1 MAERVGPDPEAQDYI
16 DALVERRGYAFRLH
30 KILAGADLDLLRAMD
45 EVVTGAYLSERRLD
59 KRTKEL
65 LFVLSLTVM
74 RAPQRQISTHIELA
88 LEAGATAEEVLE
100 AIEIALP
107 EAGIVAFQHG
117 VEAWADVVRAVEVEP
132 RPKDPGSPRA
142 HRSS

>member
-1 MAERVGPDPEAQDYI
+1 MSIVTDEPGVTQEAQEYI
-16 DALVERRGYAFRLH
+16 DELAGRRGYAFRLH
-30 KILAGADLDLLRAMD
+30 KVLAAADLNLLRAMD
-45 EVVTGAYLSERRLD
+45 AVVSEAYLTERSLD

-74 RAPQRQISTHIELA
+74 RAPRTQIVTHIELA
-88 LEAGATAEEVLE
+88 LAAGATPREVLE

-117 VEAWADVVRAVEVEP
+117 IEAWADSVSASEV
-132 RPKDPGSPRA
+132 SPRVGDL
-142 HRSS
+142 